1 MNELRLS
8 DKVILEQRGKRKEGE
23 RYMDIWKKNILG
35 SEKYKVQIS
44 GAEAG
49 SVLLNNN
56 QRGPVA

>member
-1 MNELRLS
+1 
-8 DKVILEQRGKRKEGE
+8 
-23 RYMDIWKKNILG
+23 MDIWKKNILG

-56 QRGPVA
+56 QRGPVAWVAERGEC